1 MTLRLSFYIDSV
13 PITAGVIAGTASLG
27 GSESACI
34 GLMRALSARGHDVHC
49 FANRLDEACY
59 GKDHGGVTWH
69 PADSLYEISDAI
81 HWDVFTSLRMVNVF
95 EHPIKAR
102 LKLLWNQDMLVGEQA
117 KLYTM
122 ALAWQI
128 DHVAYV
134 SEYHRK
140 QWEGML
146 PDLKPLGLVVKNG
159 YDATLVAKDVA
170 KDWKRLIYIS
180 RPERALEPLLK
191 MWPELKKRV
200 PEAELR
206 ICRYQSMYDGEGSNV
221 KAMCDAYDGLTVE
234 TQDAVGGI
242 TWLGSLG
249 KADLYR
255 EIAEAS
261 VMWYPGVAGFA
272 ETSCVAAIEAQANGT
287 PLVGSYKGALPET
300 LAEGAGYLV
309 HGDAMQDEAYQRES
323 IERVVAYMEGC
334 RDKRKSYRNAQMAGR
349 EHVKDYSYAAV
360 AEQWDTML
368 HGLFKARYEA
378 NKLHVLRAFLHE
390 DDHTAAKL
398 VAQEILRDY
407 PADSELGTH
416 VVTPETTE
424 ALTASLFCDRVIAG
438 KDQSAETYAAHA
450 LGDPLVEFAQSG
462 RFHQVAEV
470 MAVSGNV
477 LDVACGNGAFAIG
490 FAQKYPHARVV
501 GVDYAQGNIEVATRF
516 AERAGVADR
525 CTFYTR
531 AVWDMDTQDAP
542 AQRLD
547 DLVAK
552 HGPFDGL
559 FAGEI
564 LEHIANA
571 NGFVDTMESYVAP
584 GAKVVFTVP
593 NGPFVELRDRELPLY
608 KGHVH
613 HFEQDD
619 VAAVFGLKGRFHANY
634 WSAGS
639 SERGHSVGHWLIEC
653 AAHEGGPARPR
664 NYAHRLLTQRPKVT
678 LTVGMIVKD
687 AENDLGRC
695 LSSVWG
701 IADEIVIG
709 DTGSRDD
716 TKAIAAKYGAKI
728 IDLPPVH
735 QDPEGFSGARN
746 KVLAAATGTWFL
758 WIDADEI
765 LLGAFDL
772 WKYLDANGGVF
783 RGFQLHQTHL
793 MVDAFP
799 NADKPVRLFRI
810 GEDVKF
816 YGCVH
821 EQPQQ
826 GGVNGDVWPVL
837 DLNSPLIAHTGYITE
852 GLRRRKMLERNRHLL
867 IRDQQVFPER
877 RLGKLLWVREFS
889 QMGQMA
895 EEKEGLSARAK
906 HFYAQ
911 AIGLYEQEFAD
922 PTDKFHALG
931 RPFYEAALSR
941 VTGAIE
947 FELALAG
954 AVGGFPKG
962 SKAKAERIIVRQLAD
977 LRPLLLHKL
986 DKIEAQHRPVPI
998 DVEPV
1003 AAGSSAT
1010 SSAMTA

>member
-1 MTLRLSFYIDSV
+1 
-13 PITAGVIAGTASLG
+13 
-27 GSESACI
+27 
-34 GLMRALSARGHDVHC
+34 
-49 FANRLDEACY
+49 
-59 GKDHGGVTWH
+59 
-69 PADSLYEISDAI
+69 
-81 HWDVFTSLRMVNVF
+81 
-95 EHPIKAR
+95 
-102 LKLLWNQDMLVGEQA
+102 
-117 KLYTM
+117 
-122 ALAWQI
+122 
-128 DHVAYV
+128 
-134 SEYHRK
+134 
-140 QWEGML
+140 
-146 PDLKPLGLVVKNG
+146 
-159 YDATLVAKDVA
+159 
-170 KDWKRLIYIS
+170 
-180 RPERALEPLLK
+180 
-191 MWPELKKRV
+191 
-200 PEAELR
+200 
-206 ICRYQSMYDGEGSNV
+206 
-221 KAMCDAYDGLTVE
+221 
-234 TQDAVGGI
+234 
-242 TWLGSLG
+242 
-249 KADLYR
+249 
-255 EIAEAS
+255 
-261 VMWYPGVAGFA
+261 
-272 ETSCVAAIEAQANGT
+272 
-287 PLVGSYKGALPET
+287 
-300 LAEGAGYLV
+300 
-309 HGDAMQDEAYQRES
+309 
-323 IERVVAYMEGC
+323 
-334 RDKRKSYRNAQMAGR
+334 
-349 EHVKDYSYAAV
+349 
-360 AEQWDTML
+360 
-368 HGLFKARYEA
+368 
-378 NKLHVLRAFLHE
+378 
-390 DDHTAAKL
+390 
-398 VAQEILRDY
+398 
-407 PADSELGTH
+407 
-416 VVTPETTE
+416 
-424 ALTASLFCDRVIAG
+424 
-438 KDQSAETYAAHA
+438 
-450 LGDPLVEFAQSG
+450 
-462 RFHQVAEV
+462 
-470 MAVSGNV
+470 
-477 LDVACGNGAFAIG
+477 
-490 FAQKYPHARVV
+490 
-501 GVDYAQGNIEVATRF
+501 
-516 AERAGVADR
+516 
-525 CTFYTR
+525 
-531 AVWDMDTQDAP
+531 
-542 AQRLD
+542 
-547 DLVAK
+547 
-552 HGPFDGL
+552 
-559 FAGEI
+559 
-564 LEHIANA
+564 
-571 NGFVDTMESYVAP
+571 
-584 GAKVVFTVP
+584 
-593 NGPFVELRDRELPLY
+593 
-608 KGHVH
+608 
-613 HFEQDD
+613 
-619 VAAVFGLKGRFHANY
+619 VFGLKGRFHANY